1 MFVMIFMKKYFFYLL
16 FLLSFLLSGINL
28 YENFIKTPINSKIER
43 SEEEFDAKLYGL
55 NTLSKVISYVDKQ
68 YGSSEIKSTDS
79 LLYANLMA
87 RTLRLRFYHG
97 WSRYGFRDNW
107 VLFLMRPIH
116 KHALGIVDPNDI
128 LNYPQALCSQQA
140 IVGMEALKKRGYQY
154 RKVGFYDS
162 QYENGH
168 FTYEILLKDGWHYYD
183 LDMEPNL
190 HIMESNN
197 RPSIDSLATNDS
209 LRRAA
214 YSNATTE
221 IKDHLIPKYNNNH
234 PINVF
239 PATNMLLF
247 HRITMFLSYTL
258 WLWIGIYLWRTT
270 KKPKKNS

>member
-1 MFVMIFMKKYFFYLL
+1 MNKQLSILVFLITFL
-16 FLLSFLLSGINL
+16 FGCINF

-43 SEEEFDAKLYGL
+43 NEEEFDAKLYKL

-68 YGSSEIKSTDS
+68 YGSSKIKSKDS

-87 RTLRLRFYHG
+87 RTLRMRFYHG
-97 WSRYGFRDNW
+97 WSQYGFKDNW
-107 VLFLMRPIH
+107 VLYLVSPIH

-140 IVGMEALKKRGYQY
+140 IVGMEALRKKGYQY

-162 QYENGH
+162 EYENGH

-214 YSNATTE
+214 YSNATKE

-234 PINVF
+234 PINIF
-239 PATNMLLF
+239 PARNMLLF
-247 HRITMFLSYTL
+247 HRVTLFLSYTL
-258 WLWIGIYLWRTT
+258 WFWVGIFIFAIGN
-270 KKPKKNS
+270 KSKNNP